1 MRILNL
7 VALTAA
13 LIFLSSACGEKDS
26 EAAAFTPKT
35 ARLSIEELLLS
46 LCAEAGGK
54 LYIQDIDMDGKA
66 PLLVAGSDRDN
77 YFCVMS
83 GEDSLIGR
91 VQITDVTQIGAD
103 PDDGDA
109 SR

>member
-1 MRILNL
+1 MNL

-13 LIFLSSACGEKDS
+13 LIFLSFACGERDS
-26 EAAAFTPKT
+26 EVSVFTPEM
-35 ARLSIEELLLS
+35 ARLSIEELLFS
-46 LCAEAGGK
+46 LCAEAGGE
-54 LYIQDIDMDGKA
+54 LHMQDMDMDGKA
-66 PLLVAGSDRDN
+66 PVLVAGSDKDN

-83 GEDSLIGR
+83 DEDKLIGGI
-91 VQITDVTQIGAD
+91 QITDVTQIGAD